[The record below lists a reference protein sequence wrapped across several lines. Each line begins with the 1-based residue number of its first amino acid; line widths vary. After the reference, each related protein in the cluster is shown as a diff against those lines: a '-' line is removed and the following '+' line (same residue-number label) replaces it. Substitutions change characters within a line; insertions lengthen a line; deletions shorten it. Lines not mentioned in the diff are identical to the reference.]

1 MLQSIE
7 SLGLQCQQAWEEAG
21 KIAIPRRYRTVKH
34 ILINGMGGSGLAGH
48 VIESLYGDKM
58 RVPFKVIN
66 SYTLPGFV
74 NQETLYVLS
83 SYSGTTEEVLA
94 TFKAARRRRAKLLI
108 ICAGGRLAT
117 LARRHRLPAYVFE
130 PRFNPCNQPRMGLGY
145 MLAGT
150 LGLLA
155 KAGLLAMNEGEVKGA
170 IRQILSGHR
179 LYGARVPF
187 KRNKAKQLARAW
199 QGRAPVTVAAG
210 HLSGNAHI
218 LANQI
223 NENSKNFSN
232 YLLISEMNHHLL
244 EGLRFPKL
252 NRHFLSF
259 LFIES
264 GRYLPR
270 IQRRF
275 AITKKILKWNRMAVW
290 QYRAHSSSKLS
301 QVVEVLLF
309 GSYVNFYLAML
320 NGIDPS
326 PIPFVGQF
334 KKELGRR

>member
-7 SLGLQCQQAWEEAG
+7 SLGLQCQQAWDEAR
-21 KIAIPRRYRTVKH
+21 KIAIPRRYRTVRH
-34 ILINGMGGSGLAGH
+34 ILINGMGGSGLVGH
-48 VIESLYGDKM
+48 IIESLYGDSIK
-58 RVPFKVIN
+58 VPLKVIN

-74 NQETLYVLS
+74 NQETLCILS

-94 TFKAARRRRAKLLI
+94 AFNEARRRRVKLLI
-108 ICAGGRLAT
+108 ICAGGT
-117 LARRHRLPAYVFE
+117 LAALAKRHHLPAYVFE

-155 KAGLLAMNEGEVKGA
+155 RSGLLATTGGEVKGA
-170 IRQILSGHR
+170 IRQILAGHR
-179 LYGARVPF
+179 LYGARAPF

-199 QGRAPVTVAAG
+199 RGRAPVIVAAG

-232 YLLISEMNHHLL
+232 YFLISEMNHHLL

-252 NRHFLSF
+252 NHHYLSF
-259 LFIES
+259 LLIES
-264 GRYLPR
+264 GLYLPR

-275 AITKKILKWNRMAVW
+275 AITKKVLKRNRMAVW
-290 QYRAHSSSKLS
+290 QYRARSSTKLS
-301 QVVEVLLF
+301 QVAEVLLF
-309 GSYVNFYLAML
+309 GSYVNFYLALL
-320 NGIDPS
+320 NGVDPS
-326 PIPFVGQF
+326 PIPFVDQF
-334 KKELGRR
+334 KKELRRA